1 MKKQSTIEVQIVLL
15 EQDLKSTRCDISN
28 VLLLDF
34 LVFPDFLAFLDFPAN
49 PVLLDFS
56 VLSQFF

>member
-1 MKKQSTIEVQIVLL
+1 MKKQSTIEVHIVLL

-34 LVFPDFLAFLDFPAN
+34 LVFPDFLAFIDFPAY
-49 PVLLDFS
+49 PVELYT
-56 VLSQFF
+56 

>member
-15 EQDLKSTRCDISN
+15 EQDLKSTRCDISI

-34 LVFPDFLAFLDFPAN
+34 LVFPDFLAFLDFPAY
-49 PVLLDFS
+49 PVE
-56 VLSQFF
+56 